1 MTAGELES
9 AGTRKKLVYIPLPT
23 HMMPLRM

>member
-1 MTAGELES
+1 MTAGDLER
-9 AGTRKKLVYIPLPT
+9 AGIRKKLVYIPLPT